1 MSVNITISAA
11 QECRSHLRITSKT
24 RATVTGEI
32 EGNVYDII
40 VTQDT
45 NEIAFDF
52 DEVKI
57 RGFSRFSTKFQDMQ
71 WDADGF
77 ILTISSD
84 SPEYEFEIN
93 FK

>member
-1 MSVNITISAA
+1 MPGHVTMSAA
-11 QECRSHLRITSKT
+11 QKCRSHLGVTSKT

-32 EGNVYDII
+32 EGNVYEII

-52 DEVKI
+52 DDAKI
-57 RGFSRFSTKFQDMQ
+57 CGFSRFSTKFQDML
-71 WDADGF
+71 WDVNEF

-84 SPEYEFEIN
+84 SPEYEFEIS
-93 FK
+93 F